1 MKILNIEV
9 SIPAFSSWNV
19 LEFKFH
25 QIPEKSDLAQ
35 NLSQK
40 LEIAYI
46 LLCIAELDWPS
57 IENFLI
63 PFDNEYINSW
73 NVPWNADFHVSYCKV
88 D

>member
-1 MKILNIEV
+1 M

-35 NLSQK
+35 NISQK

-57 IENFLI
+57 IENFYHSIITSRHLLLKI
-63 PFDNEYINSW
+63 Q
-73 NVPWNADFHVSYCKV
+73 
-88 D
+88 

>member
-1 MKILNIEV
+1 M

-35 NLSQK
+35 NISQK

-73 NVPWNADFHVSYCKV
+73 NVPWNADFDVSYCKV